1 MNLVII
7 RHGDP
12 DYEHDTLTE
21 HGWTEAEVLAHRM
34 EKMNVKDF
42 YVSPLGRAQ
51 DTASCTLKQMN
62 RTATTFNWLQEFP
75 ARVFLDEAATKESL
89 LAAYPDRQ
97 IRDGRLTANVCWD
110 VLPSYLFRHPEY
122 FHPTQWR
129 DSEITHSG
137 NLLSVYDNVV
147 TEFDRL
153 LASYGYVRDGE
164 LYRVE
169 QPNRDNIVFFCHFGL
184 ECVLLSHLMNV
195 SPFILWHTTAFA
207 PTSVSTIHT
216 EEREQGTA
224 IFRAAHL
231 GDISHLTAAGMEPS
245 FSARFCETYD
255 TTDQRH

>member
-1 MNLVII
+1 M
-7 RHGDP
+7 
-12 DYEHDTLTE
+12 
-21 HGWTEAEVLAHRM
+21 
-34 EKMNVKDF
+34 
-42 YVSPLGRAQ
+42 
-51 DTASCTLKQMN
+51 
-62 RTATTFNWLQEFP
+62 
-75 ARVFLDEAATKESL
+75 
-89 LAAYPDRQ
+89 
-97 IRDGRLTANVCWD
+97 
-110 VLPSYLFRHPEY
+110 
-122 FHPTQWR
+122 
-129 DSEITHSG
+129 
-137 NLLSVYDNVV
+137 V

-169 QPNRDNIVFFCHFGL
+169 QSNRDNIVFFCHFGL

-231 GDISHLTAAGMEPS
+231 GDISHLTAAGMKPS